1 MRLAAGRLCDV
12 SMSDRQDV
20 DSKRSRYGRNRMMK
34 TNAVLGGQGWLRMR
48 VMRRQRMERT
58 GSKKLEGWGEKGSWG
73 VRCLISM
80 GGSDEGGGREAL
92 GWSLLTWG

>member
-34 TNAVLGGQGWLRMR
+34 TNAVLGGQGWLRIEGHAQTQNGEE
-48 VMRRQRMERT
+48 RQEKSGGMGRK
-58 GSKKLEGWGEKGSWG
+58 GKLGGEVPDLDGWF
-73 VRCLISM
+73 
-80 GGSDEGGGREAL
+80 
-92 GWSLLTWG
+92 